1 MKYSN
6 HAQYI
11 NEKCIEVPS
20 VTTILKLLNK
30 PSLCKWANYL
40 GFKREN
46 VDKVLEDSANKG
58 IEVHFMLNAVL
69 FRKQYLYIKQEGVS
83 DDYLYTVLGNFFE
96 WLSGHKLRPF
106 FGETP
111 VTCDKFGGTV
121 DLYCELDGKMTVL
134 DFKTSKNFYSS
145 MFLQLAAYTYMLELK
160 DFEVEQVCI
169 LLVNDKMCKHRI
181 IRREELDL
189 YIDTFLQ
196 LSDLFYNVYEL
207 NKDWGDL
214 LKK

>member
-11 NEKCIEVPS
+11 NNRNIEVPS
-20 VTTILKLLNK
+20 VTTILKILNK

-46 VDKVLEDSANKG
+46 VDKVLEDSASKG
-58 IEVHFMLNAVL
+58 TEVHFMLNALL
-69 FRKQYLYIKQEGVS
+69 FRKEYLYIQQEGVS
-83 DDYLYTVLGNFFE
+83 QGYLYDVLDNFIE
-96 WLSGHKLRPF
+96 WISGHRMMPI
-106 FGETP
+106 FGEGAI
-111 VTCDKFGGTV
+111 TCDKFGGTI
-121 DLYCELDGKMTVL
+121 DLYCELDGKRTIL

-145 MFLQLAAYTYMLELK
+145 MFLQLAAYTYMMELEELRV
-160 DFEVEQVCI
+160 DQVCI
-169 LLVNDKMCKHRI
+169 LLINDKMCKHRI

-189 YIDTFLQ
+189 YIETFLQ
-196 LSDLFYNVYEL
+196 LSDLFYNIYEL
-207 NKDWGDL
+207 NTQWGDL